1 MLKVIPDSG
10 DRHEIN
16 VDGKEYSVYA
26 KLDFEINTETQ
37 TPSKSVVIPYEI
49 YDAETTLP
57 VDNNSAL
64 GVLITESLEEQINHD
79 AE

>member
-57 VDNNSAL
+57 VDINSAL